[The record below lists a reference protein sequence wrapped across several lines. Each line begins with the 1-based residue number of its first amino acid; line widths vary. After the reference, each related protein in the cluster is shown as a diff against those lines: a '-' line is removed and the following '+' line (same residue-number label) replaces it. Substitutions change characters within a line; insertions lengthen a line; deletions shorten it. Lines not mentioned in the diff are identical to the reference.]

1 MLERLRCMPLLR
13 GWRGRPAV
21 SVDGLVDVI
30 TRVSRLIAERPDI
43 AEIELNPV
51 RVAPDGALTV
61 DALVVAAEPAPA
73 P

>member
-1 MLERLRCMPLLR
+1 
-13 GWRGRPAV
+13 V
-21 SVDGLVDVI
+21 SVDGVVDVI
-30 TRVSRLIAERPDI
+30 TRVSRLIAERSDI